1 MKFACYT
8 LGCKVNQYETQ
19 AMEQLLMQSGH
30 TLGSFDEIC
39 DGYIINTCTV
49 TAVSDK
55 KSRNAIR
62 RVRKLNPNAVVGVCG
77 CYAQSSPD
85 EIRKLDVDVLIGTD
99 GREAFVRHMIGAA
112 QTRQKWDCVDDAGG
126 PRAFEILPAGGLAAR
141 TRALLK
147 VEDGCNNFCTYCIIP
162 YARGRVRSMPLNAAV
177 EQARGL
183 AAEGYREI
191 VINGIEISS
200 WGWEWKN
207 GSCLR
212 QLLAALCEAVPGVR
226 IRLGSLEPRT
236 IDEAFCKTLSGY
248 ANLCPQFH
256 LSLQSGSSKTLRAM
270 RRPYT
275 TEQYAAVAAK
285 LREAFGEE
293 NVSITTDVIVGFPG
307 ETEQDFEDSMA
318 FVAGQRFLKVHVF
331 PYSRREGTPAFDFPN
346 QVPEHEK
353 ESRSRRM
360 TAAVEKV
367 RAELAHA
374 AQGRTAQVLLE
385 TPLSST
391 LFTGYTKQYL
401 PVVVSAPGHKS
412 GEIVTV
418 TLGEWDGKRCRAQA
432 Q

>member
-256 LSLQSGSSKTLRAM
+256 LSLQSGCSATLRRM
-270 RRPYT
+270 RRVYT
-275 TEQYAAVAAK
+275 AEQYAEVVRQLRAAYGD
-285 LREAFGEE
+285 RP
-293 NVSITTDVIVGFPG
+293 VSFTTDCICGFPG
-307 ETEQDFEDSMA
+307 ETEEDFRESCA
-318 FVAGQRFLKVHVF
+318 FLKEIGFLKVHVF
-331 PYSRREGTPAFDFPN
+331 PYSRRSGTPAYDFPD
-346 QVPEHEK
+346 QVHEREK
-353 ESRSRRM
+353 QARSREM
-360 TAAVEKV
+360 NAI
-367 RAELAHA
+367 AEDIRREVLA
-374 AQGRTAQVLLE
+374 GCEGSEDDVLLE
-385 TPLSST
+385 TPLSGT
-391 LFTGYTKQYL
+391 LFTGYTRLYV

-412 GEIVTV
+412 GEIVHVRLGSYDGERVRAETV
-418 TLGEWDGKRCRAQA
+418 
-432 Q
+432 